1 LDVKKA
7 EETMR
12 NLLEK
17 CKDTGIFI
25 MPIDMETLK
34 KDHKNFSLYLAAFRE
49 MANEMGYKIEE
60 MVPSKEGIRGKMLAL
75 KGRERP
81 QKKENERQDTTSEPP
96 PPNES
101 LADKIRKQYE
111 EKAKNGNLPQY
122 EQFDSLTENEVISDD
137 IETDIGRHFYAQDMI
152 KKHGEKI
159 YKKEI
164 YNKLLLLENNKD
176 VIDIRKRIKEDVKKA
191 IENNFFEISNVNI
204 FYKNHLANN
213 FMKLLA
219 AYY

>member
-1 LDVKKA
+1 LKKSGLDVEKA
-7 EETMR
+7 KEAMR

-49 MANEMGYKIEE
+49 MANEMGYKIGE
-60 MVPSKEGIRGKMLAL
+60 MIPSKEGIKGEMSAL
-75 KGRERP
+75 KEEEKS
-81 QKKENERQDTTSEPP
+81 QKE
-96 PPNES
+96 ES
-101 LADKIRKQYE
+101 FEDKMQKQYE
-111 EKAKNGNLPQY
+111 EQVKNGNLPQY
-122 EQFDSLTENEVISDD
+122 EQFDSLTENEVIADN
-137 IETDIGRHFYAQDMI
+137 IEIDIGRHFYAQDMI

-159 YKKEI
+159 YKEEI

-176 VIDIRKRIKEDVKKA
+176 VIGIRKRIKENVKKA

-204 FYKNHLANN
+204 FYKNHLDNN